1 MSLTLLIFLFWFF
14 GLLSAL
20 RVLEGKGYATM
31 SGGGEGVLKK
41 LNLCRCTRKSV
52 GVGGL

>member
-31 SGGGEGVLKK
+31 SRGGEGVEEEEEEENLSFLEIVKK
-41 LNLCRCTRKSV
+41 
-52 GVGGL
+52 